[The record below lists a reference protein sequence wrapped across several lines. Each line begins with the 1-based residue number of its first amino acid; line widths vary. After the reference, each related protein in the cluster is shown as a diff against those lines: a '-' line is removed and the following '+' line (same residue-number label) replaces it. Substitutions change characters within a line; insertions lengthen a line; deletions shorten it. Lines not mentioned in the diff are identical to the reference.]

1 MIVFANDWA
10 DPDVATGAVSGL
22 LGDDINAEV
31 STVGGRQFEDLR
43 KPLLCGLIVPFGDI
57 HTSRRPKSVPRDSG
71 KADRVRVAEDAVGW
85 PCGGVGPSGVGT
97 DERKLAG

>member
-1 MIVFANDWA
+1 MIVFAHDWA

-43 KPLLCGLIVPFGDI
+43 KPLLCGLVIPSGNIDAGIRKSIAWRSRQRNQICVPKNGI
-57 HTSRRPKSVPRDSG
+57 TR
-71 KADRVRVAEDAVGW
+71 